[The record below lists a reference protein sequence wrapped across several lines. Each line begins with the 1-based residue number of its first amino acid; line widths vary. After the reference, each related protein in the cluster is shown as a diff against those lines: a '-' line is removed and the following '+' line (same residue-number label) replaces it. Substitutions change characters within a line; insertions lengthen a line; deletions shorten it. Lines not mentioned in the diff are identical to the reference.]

1 MNWKGR
7 LAAGAAVLA
16 LGTAAQG
23 ETAQEAA
30 KVFGAREF
38 IQDISLSPSGTK
50 IAYISPLG
58 DTGETVYVVDL
69 AGEAKPRA
77 ILNNN
82 QTKTDLTYC
91 DWATERRIVCNVFG
105 LDDSSGIAA
114 QFTRILAISTDG
126 SDLDILSRTI
136 NSRSIGFSQFGG
148 RVLSLDVEGEYDKI
162 LMSRNWT
169 PEMSLGTRMANKEDG
184 LGVEEVDINTQ
195 SSSRVESPDPAAI
208 RYIADETGRVRIKVR
223 QPTVAG
229 GNLSHEVLYFY
240 RTADSDD
247 WQRLATTSVDS
258 QTRSGFYPITVD
270 AAKNVVY
277 GIANADGYDAIFTIA
292 LDGTL
297 KREKVFGRD
306 DVDVDRL
313 IRIGTGNRVVGVSF
327 ATEKRQGVYF
337 DAELKALAQGLS
349 AALPGK
355 PLVDIVDASE
365 DESKLLI
372 IASSDVDPGMA
383 YLYDKQTRQL
393 NELLPLRAAMAG
405 RAMGKMTPIDFPAA
419 DGTSIPG
426 YLTLPPGVEQAKG
439 LPAIVLPHGG
449 PSARD
454 EWGFDWLVQFFTA
467 RGYAVLQP
475 NFRGSSGYGSA
486 WFGRNGFKAWR
497 TAVGDVN
504 DAGRWLVDQGI
515 AAPDRLAIVGWSYG
529 GYAALQSQVLDPRLY
544 KAVVAIAPVTDLD
557 RLREESRD
565 YTSYSLVDSF
575 IGDGPHVERGS
586 PARNAEA
593 FAAPVM
599 LVHGTIDQNVGVQQS
614 RLMKERLE
622 EAGKRVSY
630 LEFDDLDH
638 QLDSSVARERM
649 LVDIDAFLTK
659 ALGR

>member
-1 MNWKGR
+1 MDWKGR
-7 LAAGAAVLA
+7 LAAGAALLVF
-16 LGTAAQG
+16 GSVAQG
-23 ETAQEAA
+23 ETAEEAA
-30 KVFGAREF
+30 KAFGAREF

-58 DTGETVYVVDL
+58 DTGEAVYVVDL
-69 AGEAKPRA
+69 AGDAQPRA

-82 QTKTDLTYC
+82 QIKTDLTYC
-91 DWATERRIVCNVFG
+91 DWATERRIVCNIFG
-105 LDDSSGIAA
+105 VDDSSGIAL
-114 QFTRILAISTDG
+114 QFTRIIAVGADG

-136 NSRSIGFSQFGG
+136 NSRSVGFSQFGG
-148 RVLSLDVEGEYDKI
+148 RVLSLDVEGEGDKI

-169 PEMSLGTRMANKEDG
+169 PEVTLGTRMANKEDG
-184 LGVEEVDINTQ
+184 LGVEKVDINTQ

-208 RYIADETGRVRIKVR
+208 RYIADETGRVRIKAR
-223 QPTVAG
+223 LPANASGT
-229 GNLSHEVLYFY
+229 LSNKILYFY
-240 RTADSDD
+240 RMADSDE
-247 WQRLATTSVDS
+247 WHRLGSAIIDS
-258 QTRSGFYPITVD
+258 QTLTGFQPITVD
-270 AAKNVVY
+270 AAKNIVY
-277 GIANADGYDAIFTIA
+277 GVDEADGYEAIFSVA

-297 KREKVFGRD
+297 KREKVFGRS
-306 DVDVDRL
+306 DVDVDGL
-313 IRIGTGNRVVGVSF
+313 IRIGGGNRVVGVSF
-327 ATEKRQGVYF
+327 ATEKRQVVYF
-337 DAELKALAQGLS
+337 DAELKALAKGLS

-355 PLVDIVDASE
+355 PLVDIVDADDGE
-365 DESKLLI
+365 DKLLI

-393 NELLPLRAAMAG
+393 DELLPLRAGMTG
-405 RAMGKMTPIDFPAA
+405 RAMGKMTPVDFPAA
-419 DGTSIPG
+419 DGTLIPG
-426 YLTLPPGVEQAKG
+426 YLTLPPGVQEAKG

-475 NFRGSSGYGSA
+475 NFRGSSGYGSE

-504 DAGRWLVDQGI
+504 DAGRWLVNQGI

-557 RLREESRD
+557 RLREDARN
-565 YTSYSLVDSF
+565 YTNYALVSSF
-575 IGDGPHVERGS
+575 IGKGPHVARGS

-599 LVHGTIDQNVGVQQS
+599 LVHGTLDQNVDVHQS
-614 RLMKERLE
+614 RLMKDRLE
-622 EAGKRVSY
+622 EAGKQVSY
-630 LEFDDLDH
+630 LEFEDLDH

-649 LVDIDAFLTK
+649 LIDIDAFLTK
-659 ALGR
+659 ALGS

>member
-622 EAGKRVSY
+622 EAGKQVSY
-630 LEFDDLDH
+630 LEFEDLDH